1 MANVRAMTVREAK
14 CLVEESAEYNEYF
27 DRTTSVFNEAIRD
40 AAKSGSTSVD
50 IYSPVPNHQYMR
62 YLADVISAFRSSG
75 FKVLKHEIIEDT
87 AYTTVEWGD

>member
-1 MANVRAMTVREAK
+1 MANVRAMTVKEAR

-40 AAKSGSTSVD
+40 AAKSGDTSVI
-50 IYSPVPNHQYMR
+50 IYSPMPNHQYIR
-62 YLADVISAFRSSG
+62 YLNDVIGAFRANG
-75 FKVLKHEIIEDT
+75 FKVLKHEIVEDT